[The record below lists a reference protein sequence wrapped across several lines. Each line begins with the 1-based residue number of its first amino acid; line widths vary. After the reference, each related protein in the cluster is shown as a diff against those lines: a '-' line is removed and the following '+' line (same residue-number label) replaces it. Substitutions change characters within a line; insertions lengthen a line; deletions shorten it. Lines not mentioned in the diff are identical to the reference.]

1 MTKFEPA
8 ITLSRALIEPALFGK
23 TFAAASFWTWRTV
36 AKLIDGIPLTEPREI
51 ELFEQCTGRPYGQ
64 AQRSRR
70 IVILVGRRGGK
81 DRFLSAV
88 GVWRAALC
96 ADWRQHQSAGEGA
109 VVILLGRDKK
119 QAAILRRYC
128 RGLLQQPSLAAEV
141 VRDTADTIEFR
152 NGASLEIASN
162 DVSLVRGRSA
172 IAVLGSEAAHWKH
185 DEHSASNDEEV
196 VGAAEPSMAMCPD
209 GPLLLLGSSVFRKRG
224 YCYRKY
230 RELHGNA
237 DADDLCWFAPSSVM
251 NPKLPLEVVD
261 KAMAEDR
268 QKSGAEYLNIWREDI
283 NDFIPIEV
291 VESCTDLGTIRRL
304 YDPQFSYRAYCDP
317 AGGTG
322 SDSFTLCVGHRLYDQ
337 AETVVIDELRERK
350 PRFVPRDVIAEYAE
364 LLRQFHITEVQ
375 GDGFAGGFHS
385 DEWLRNGIS
394 FVPCERTT
402 SENYLFALPMFLAG
416 RARLIDNSTLRSQL
430 ASLERRISLAGHET
444 VSHPQTASA
453 HDDLATSVCGALSMS
468 GRPGYDNLY
477 RGFDPNY
484 VAPDARPAA
493 AQEPQPQHPVTA
505 DGNWWKSQPRS
516 ADWAT
521 PTADQRLFD
530 LYAAVEGVIKGGTIR

>member
-8 ITLSRALIEPALFGK
+8 ITLSRAMVEPALFGK
-23 TFAAASFWTWRTV
+23 TFAAASFWTWRV
-36 AKLIDGIPLTEPREI
+36 LAKLIDGIALTEPREI
-51 ELFEQCTGRPYGQ
+51 ELFEQCTGRPYNRQ
-64 AQRSRR
+64 ARRR

-96 ADWRQHQSAGEGA
+96 ADWRRHQSAGEGA
-109 VVILLGRDKK
+109 VVILLGRDKR

-128 RGLLQQPSLAAEV
+128 RGLLTQPSLAAEV

-185 DEHSASNDEEV
+185 DEHAASNDEEV
-196 VGAAEPSMAMCPD
+196 VAAAEPSMAMCPD

-230 RELHGNA
+230 RELYGNA
-237 DADDLCWFAPSSVM
+237 DADDICWFAPSSVM

-268 QKSGAEYLNIWREDI
+268 QKAGAEYQNIWREDLS
-283 NDFIPIEV
+283 DFIPLEV
-291 VESCTDLGTIRRL
+291 VEGSTDFGTFMRM
-304 YDPQFSYRAYCDP
+304 YNPQFSYAAFCDP

-322 SDSFTLCVGHRLYDQ
+322 SDSFTLAIGHRLRDQ
-337 AETVVIDELRERK
+337 ADTVVIDALRERK
-350 PRFVPRDVIAEYAE
+350 PRFVPRDVIAEFAQ
-364 LLRQFHITEVQ
+364 LLRSYNISEVQ
-375 GDGFAGGFHS
+375 GDRFAGGFHS
-385 DEWLRNGIS
+385 DEWKRNGIT

-402 SENYLFALPMFLAG
+402 SENYLHALPMFLAG
-416 RARLIDNSTLRSQL
+416 RARLIDNATLRSQL
-430 ASLERRISLAGHET
+430 ASLERRISVAGHET

-453 HDDLATSVCGALSMS
+453 HDDCATSCAGVLSMS
-468 GRPGYDNLY
+468 ARPGYDHTYAGWND
-477 RGFDPNY
+477 F
-484 VAPDARPAA
+484 PAA
-493 AQEPQPQHPVTA
+493 APQPQPQPVQTN
-505 DGNWWKSQPRS
+505 GNWWKSQPRQAAWVTSPS
-516 ADWAT
+516 AD
-521 PTADQRLFD
+521 DRLRE
-530 LYAAVEGVIKGGTIR
+530 LYSSIDGALKWDPPR